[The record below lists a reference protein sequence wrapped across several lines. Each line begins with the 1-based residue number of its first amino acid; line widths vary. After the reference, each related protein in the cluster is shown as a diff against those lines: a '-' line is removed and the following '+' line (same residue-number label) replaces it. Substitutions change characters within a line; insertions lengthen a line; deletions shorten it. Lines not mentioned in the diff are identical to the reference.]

1 MKSKNS
7 TLRFDGRKALGFGHT
22 GLLLVVA
29 FQALAQSPIEY
40 KNDFEKSEVGK
51 PPAGMLI
58 LDGAFAV
65 RDQGTNKVLEL
76 PGAPLETYGI
86 LFGSSVKEGCEV
98 SARFF
103 STGKGRRFPTFA
115 VGLGGASGHRL
126 QVSPAKKQVEL
137 FRGDTLQKTASWEW
151 PSGQWTQLR
160 LQIAPTS
167 GGGWTVRGK
176 AWKQE
181 SPEPTE
187 WLIENQDKEEPKSGR
202 PMVFGSPFAGTPI
215 AFDDFLVSPVQSAQ

>member
-7 TLRFDGRKALGFGHT
+7 TLGFGGKSALGFGRA
-22 GLLLVVA
+22 GLLLVL
-29 FQALAQSPIEY
+29 ALQVIAQTPIEY

-65 RDQGTNKVLEL
+65 QDKGTNKVLEL

-86 LFGSSVKEGCEV
+86 LFGTSVKEGCEI
-98 SARFF
+98 SARFL

-126 QVSPAKKQVEL
+126 QVSPAKKQLEL
-137 FRGDTLQKTASWEW
+137 FRGDNLQKTASWDW

-160 LQIAPTS
+160 LQIVPATA
-167 GGGWTVRGK
+167 GGWNVRGK
-176 AWKQE
+176 AWKQGTA
-181 SPEPTE
+181 EPTE

-202 PMVFGSPFAGTPI
+202 PMVFGCPFAGTPI
-215 AFDDFLVSPVQSAQ
+215 AFDDFAVRPVPSAQ

>member
-1 MKSKNS
+1 MKSKHS
-7 TLRFDGRKALGFGHT
+7 LSGSDRTKALGFGRA
-22 GLLLVVA
+22 GLLLVLA
-29 FQALAQSPIEY
+29 FQALAQNPIEY
-40 KNDFEKSEVGK
+40 QNDFEKSEVGK

-65 RDQGTNKVLEL
+65 RDHGTNKVLEL

-86 LFGSSVKEGCEV
+86 LFGASVKESCEV

-115 VGLGGASGHRL
+115 LGLGGASGHRL

-137 FRGDTLQKTASWEW
+137 FRGDTLQKSVSWDW

-160 LQIAPTS
+160 LQIVPQAA
-167 GGGWTVRGK
+167 GGWSVRGK
-176 AWKQE
+176 AWKQGTA
-181 SPEPTE
+181 EPSE

-215 AFDDFLVSPVQSAQ
+215 AFDDFSVRPVSSAK